1 MFRWRWQNL
10 QTQQSYLTLR
20 LVLSLNIPQNS
31 EMKFCEKYKV
41 DILKII
47 IIIIDYILNNFT
59 YSYHNIIIDD
69 GEIYN
74 FKLKNEFNFWKN

>member
-1 MFRWRWQNL
+1 
-10 QTQQSYLTLR
+10 
-20 LVLSLNIPQNS
+20 
-31 EMKFCEKYKV
+31 MKFCEKYKV

-74 FKLKNEFNFWKN
+74 FKLKNEFNF